1 MDKNREVDDG
11 GMFMVE
17 LFEQNIRT
25 NTRQSSKGNQLKWE
39 NEGIWYKADYT
50 GYEGLAEYVIS
61 HLLKLTNLNEGE
73 YVLYE
78 PEQIKYKRQ
87 IYNGVRSRTF
97 IDGDWQIITLE
108 RLFKNVYNESLT
120 SVLWHMSDVKER
132 LEFLV
137 NAIKNITGLNNWG
150 GYICR
155 LFTIDAFFLNED
167 RHMHNIAVLMNGKGD
182 YKYCPVFDNGAGLLS
197 DTTMDYPMEQDI
209 YQMISEVKS
218 KSVSQNFDE
227 QLDVAENLYGQNLQF
242 LFTKKNV
249 SDIVNNAD
257 MYLPEE
263 RKRVELI
270 IYSQMNKYKYLFR

>member
-1 MDKNREVDDG
+1 
-11 GMFMVE
+11 MVE

-39 NEGIWYKADYT
+39 NESIWYKADYT

-78 PEQIKYKRQ
+78 LEQIKYKRQ
-87 IYNGVRSRTF
+87 IYNGVRSRAF
-97 IDGDWQIITLE
+97 IDEDWQIITLE

-150 GYICR
+150 EYICR

-167 RHMHNIAVLMNGKGD
+167 RHMHNIAVLMNGKGE

-218 KSVSQNFDE
+218 KSVSQDFDE

-257 MYLPEE
+257 IYTPEE